1 MLVRLNKF
9 LAQGGLASRRK
20 ADGLIVQG
28 RVAVN
33 GRVVDDLGAKVDDIR
48 DKVTVD
54 GRGVRVR
61 GRGRVTLML
70 HKPPGYL
77 VTLDDPFGRRTVR
90 DLIPGLPA
98 GVFPVGRLD
107 KDSEG
112 LLLLTNDGEMAYRLT
127 HPRFEVL
134 KRYVVRV
141 RGELTEAEAAKLA
154 RGVAIEG
161 GRTAPAKVDVFER
174 SPKTSLL
181 QIEIHEGRKREV
193 RRMLASLGHDV
204 VELKR
209 VSFGGLSLSHLPAGA
224 CRPLTPREVDRL
236 RRLVGLP
243 SEKG

>member
-9 LAQGGLASRRK
+9 LAQVGLASRRK
-20 ADGLIVQG
+20 ADGLIAQG

-33 GRVVDDLGAKVDDIR
+33 GRVVEGLGVKVDDVR

-54 GRGVRVR
+54 GRTVRKKVEEH
-61 GRGRVTLML
+61 VVLIL
-70 HKPPGYL
+70 HKPPGFL

-112 LLLLTNDGEMAYRLT
+112 LLLLTNDGELAYRLT
-127 HPRFEVL
+127 HPRFEVV
-134 KRYVVRV
+134 KRYIVRI
-141 RGELTEAEAAKLA
+141 RGEVTEAEAAKLA

-161 GRTAPAKVDVFER
+161 GRTAPARVVVFER
-174 SPKTSLL
+174 SPKASLL
-181 QIEIHEGRKREV
+181 QIEIHEGRKREI

-204 VELKR
+204 VSLKR
-209 VSFGGLSLSHLPAGA
+209 VSFGGLALSHLPAGA
-224 CRPLTPREVDRL
+224 WRPLTPREVDRL
-236 RRLVGLP
+236 RRLVRL
-243 SEKG
+243 SAEKG